1 MGDGLKPARR
11 MAKVPQSGTLK
22 MLGIAKQL
30 EREGREIV
38 HMEVGEPDFDTP
50 EHVKRA
56 AQEALA
62 RGATKYTPSA
72 GVPELREAI
81 AKHLE
86 AKGIQA
92 AAEEVL
98 VTPGTKHAI
107 FCAMEAALDP
117 YDEVLI
123 PSPCWTYEGIV
134 LMAGAKPVYVETTQA
149 DEFRLKV
156 EKVQERLTSKTRML
170 LLNYPNN
177 PTGATIAKQDLRA
190 LADLAVDHK
199 LWVLSDEIYDCLTYE
214 GEHSSITSLPKM
226 HERIIYVNG
235 FSKAY
240 AMTGWRLGYAVAP
253 IELTREMIKVQ
264 QASTS
269 CAAAFVQVAGIAAL
283 RGPQGCVDEMR
294 EEYRKRREVMVKELN
309 SIEGFECI
317 KPKGA
322 FYVFPSVKELGM
334 KSSELCERLLREAG
348 VATVPGDEFGPY
360 GENHVRF
367 SYATSMQNIKK
378 AIERIRAAIERF

>member
-1 MGDGLKPARR
+1 
-11 MAKVPQSGTLK
+11 VPQSGTLK

-30 EREGREIV
+30 EREGREIA

-50 EHVKRA
+50 EHIKRA

-62 RGATKYTPSA
+62 QGATKYTPSA
-72 GVPELREAI
+72 GIPELREAI

-92 AAEEVL
+92 EATEVL
-98 VTPGTKHAI
+98 VTPGAKHAI
-107 FCAMEAALDP
+107 FCAMAAALDP
-117 YDEVLI
+117 GDEVLI

-134 LMAGAKPVYVETTQA
+134 LIAGGKPVYIETTQV
-149 DEFRLKV
+149 DEFRLRV
-156 EKVQERLTSKTRML
+156 EKVQEKLTSKTRML

-177 PTGATIAKQDLRA
+177 PTGATINKQDLRA
-190 LADLAVDHK
+190 LADLSVDHK
-199 LWVLSDEIYDCLTYE
+199 FWVLSDEVYDCFTYE
-214 GEHSSITSLPKM
+214 GERSSVASLPGM
-226 HERIIYVNG
+226 HERTIYING

-253 IELTREMIKVQ
+253 VELTRAMIKVQ

-269 CAAAFVQVAGIAAL
+269 CVAAFVQAAGIAAL
-283 RGPQGCVDEMR
+283 RGPQDCVDEMR

-322 FYVFPSVKELGM
+322 FYVFPSVKKLGM
-334 KSSELCERLLREAG
+334 KSSELCERLLREAS
-348 VATVPGDEFGPY
+348 VATVPGNEFGPY
-360 GENHVRF
+360 GEGHIRF

-378 AIERIRAAIERF
+378 AIERIRATVERF